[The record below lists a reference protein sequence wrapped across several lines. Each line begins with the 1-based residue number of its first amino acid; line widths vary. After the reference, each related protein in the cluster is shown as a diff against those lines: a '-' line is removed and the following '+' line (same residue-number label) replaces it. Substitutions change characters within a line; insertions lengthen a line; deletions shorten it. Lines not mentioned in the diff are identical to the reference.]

1 MMHMIPTLTTKKLTL
16 RKKMIEEVMLDR
28 WLLDQIDEAEIVD
41 IVDEIDDFNI
51 VNSDWRQ
58 SASQELSSEVMEMLS

>member
-1 MMHMIPTLTTKKLTL
+1 
-16 RKKMIEEVMLDR
+16 MIEEVMLDR

>member
-1 MMHMIPTLTTKKLTL
+1 MIPTLTTKKLTL

>member
-41 IVDEIDDFNI
+41 IVDEIDEFNI

>member
-28 WLLDQIDEAEIVD
+28 WLLNQIDEAEIVD
-41 IVDEIDDFNI
+41 IVDEIDEFNI

>member
-1 MMHMIPTLTTKKLTL
+1 MMHMIPTLTTKKLTP

-28 WLLDQIDEAEIVD
+28 WLLNQIDEAEIVD
-41 IVDEIDDFNI
+41 IVDEIDEFNI